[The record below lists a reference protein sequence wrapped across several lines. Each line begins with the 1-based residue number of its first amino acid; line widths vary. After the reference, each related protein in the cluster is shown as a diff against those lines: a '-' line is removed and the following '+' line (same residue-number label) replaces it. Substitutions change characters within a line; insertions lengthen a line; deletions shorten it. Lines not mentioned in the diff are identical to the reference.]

1 MAKETQI
8 TKGEL
13 YRLVWQ
19 EPITALAKQFEVSPN
34 GLAKICDRMDIDRP
48 PKGYWASQPDPK
60 SLPGLDDLEGAGD
73 VIQIG
78 GKRHSARRRQ
88 TRLSPEERR
97 EQIMDYA
104 KQVVIEQGVHYVSLR
119 SIARQIGISEAQAY
133 NCFDSRTSLLVDLCM
148 REMGAFEDQR
158 LKMVKRGHDRIT
170 KVLLSTLL
178 YIQVAADRGVIAQR
192 LMTLSDVR
200 VEVERRRLRAREV
213 YRVKQVGALVEDRG
227 ISDDQAMAEVG
238 VLGHLTLR
246 AGGLV
251 SLGKLTTSEAQLL
264 ILPTIVRTAS
274 TRASGKA

>member
-19 EPITALAKQFEVSPN
+19 EPITALAKRFEVSPN
-34 GLAKICDRMDIDRP
+34 GLAKICDRVDIDRP
-48 PKGYWASQPDPK
+48 PKGYWASQSDPK
-60 SLPGLDDLEGAGD
+60 DLPALDEIVGADDL
-73 VIQIG
+73 IQIG

-88 TRLSPEERR
+88 TRMSPEERR

-104 KQVVIEQGVHYVSLR
+104 KQLVIEQGVHHVSLR

-148 REMGAFEDQR
+148 RELDAFEDERQ
-158 LKMVKRGHDRIT
+158 KMVARGSDRVT
-170 KVLLSTLL
+170 RVMLSTLL

-192 LMTLSDVR
+192 LMAISEVR
-200 VEVERRRLRAREV
+200 VEVERKRLRAREA
-213 YRVKQVGALVEDRG
+213 YRKKQVGALVEDRG
-227 ISDDQAMAEVG
+227 ISDERAFVEVG
-238 VLGHLTLR
+238 LLGHLTLR

-251 SLGKLTTSEAQLL
+251 SLGKLTTSQAQLL
-264 ILPTIVRTAS
+264 ILPTILKTAT
-274 TRASGKA
+274 TRGTPSA